1 MDALKFT
8 IPEIFSF
15 IGVVQ
20 CVFILVYMLFRA
32 GRLSRATIPFFYFLV
47 LGMAFFLDFSDRFIS
62 DISPYF
68 EIIKMALW
76 FAGPPIAVLVVI
88 QIAQIKKVP
97 ALKHYWVLALPFI
110 SYLAAHYN
118 SRNFTE
124 CNAVYNCPEFL
135 NWFVIISL
143 IIGAICLLYILMQ
156 QKILSSLLEERN
168 NQERYWLVLTIVISN
183 IFLLLSMFGYLQDK
197 YDVSDI
203 VLVRTFLGLAFV
215 YLVTTS
221 LFRIYPQAVEE
232 NKPSNDALT
241 PEEVKV
247 AHKIE
252 NLLELDKIYH
262 EPSYSRTDLS
272 RELGISEMQT
282 SKIINQHFQGS
293 FPQIMNKLRIEDAKR
308 FLTDTDENIS
318 VISKEVGFNS
328 LATFNRVFK
337 EFEGVSPSQFRSNK
351 KNI

>member
-32 GRLSRATIPFFYFLV
+32 GRLSRATIPFFYFLI

-76 FAGPPIAVLVVI
+76 FSGPPIAVLVVI

-97 ALKHYWVLALPFI
+97 ELKHYWVLILPFV
-110 SYLAAHYN
+110 SYVAAHYN
-118 SRNFTE
+118 SHNFTD
-124 CNAVYNCPEFL
+124 CKAVYNCPEFL

-143 IIGAICLLYILMQ
+143 IVGAICLLYILMQ
-156 QKILSSLLEERN
+156 QKILSSLLKERN

-197 YDVSDI
+197 PDISKI
-203 VLVRTFLGLAFV
+203 VLIRTFLGLAFV

-221 LFRIYPQAVEE
+221 LFRIYPQAVED
-232 NKPSNDALT
+232 NKSANESLT
-241 PEEVKV
+241 NEEIQIAK
-247 AHKIE
+247 KIE
-252 NLLELDKIYH
+252 TLLELDKIYH
-262 EPSYSRTDLS
+262 EASYSRTDLA
-272 RELGISEMQT
+272 RELGISEMQA
-282 SKIINQHFQGS
+282 SKIINQYFQGS

-308 FLTDTDENIS
+308 FLRDTDENIS
-318 VISKEVGFNS
+318 VIYKEVGFNS

-337 EFEGVSPSQFRSNK
+337 EFVGQTPSKFRSNK
-351 KNI
+351 ERA

>member
-1 MDALKFT
+1 MNALKFT

-47 LGMAFFLDFSDRFIS
+47 LGISFFLDFSDRFIS

-68 EIIKMALW
+68 EIIKMAFW
-76 FAGPPIAVLVVI
+76 FAGPPMAVLVVI
-88 QIAQIKKVP
+88 QIAQIKKMP
-97 ALKHYWVLALPFI
+97 ELKHYWVLVLPFL
-110 SYLAAHYN
+110 SYAAAYYN

-124 CNAVYNCPEFL
+124 CKAIYNCAEFL

-143 IIGAICLLYILMQ
+143 IVGAISLLYILMQ
-156 QKILSSLLEERN
+156 QKILSSLLSERN
-168 NQERYWLVLTIVISN
+168 NKERYWLVLTIVISN
-183 IFLLLSMFGYLQDK
+183 IFLLLSMFGYLQEKPDI
-197 YDVSDI
+197 SDI
-203 VLVRTFLGLAFV
+203 VLIRTFLGLAFV

-221 LFRIYPQAVEE
+221 LFRIYPQTVEDSRSQNE
-232 NKPSNDALT
+232 GLT
-241 PEEVKV
+241 LEEIQIAK
-247 AHKIE
+247 KIE
-252 NLLELDKIYH
+252 ALLELDKIYH
-262 EPSYSRTDLS
+262 EASYSRTDLA

-282 SKIINQHFQGS
+282 SKIINQHFHGS

-318 VISKEVGFNS
+318 VIYKEVGFNS

-337 EFEGVSPSQFRSNK
+337 EFVGQTPSQFRA
-351 KNI
+351 KNGNT